1 MHHSEISSC
10 SQLCIPLLVYVFFLY
25 VLVLFRYVS
34 YQLVFS
40 VCAVVMGKWKKLKCE
55 NQSTETELQK

>member
-1 MHHSEISSC
+1 MHHSEIGSC

>member
-1 MHHSEISSC
+1 MLTTVYSSSSVC
-10 SQLCIPLLVYVFFLY
+10 FVFLF

-34 YQLVFS
+34 YQIVFS

>member
-1 MHHSEISSC
+1 MLTTVYSSSSVC
-10 SQLCIPLLVYVFFLY
+10 FFFLY

-34 YQLVFS
+34 YQVVFS